1 MEARL
6 QENGDCKG
14 HEKTGNV
21 LLGLSRTV
29 VAETQRMLGSIWKQ
43 SADEEVVQC

>member
-21 LLGLSRTV
+21 LGLSRTV
-29 VAETQRMLGSIWKQ
+29 VAEMQRMLGSIWE
-43 SADEEVVQC
+43 AVR